1 MSFSLAEIT
10 VISFSNIVNGL
21 KPEELVVCSHRQQFF
36 SELPSPGR
44 SHYTIQRSL
53 NHTQIYRLLC
63 HLKEAT
69 AVTCYA

>member
-1 MSFSLAEIT
+1 MSFSLAEIA
-10 VISFSNIVNGL
+10 VISFSNIVNGWM
-21 KPEELVVCSHRQQFF
+21 PEVLVVCSHRQQFF

-44 SHYTIQRSL
+44 SHYTNYRSM

-69 AVTCYA
+69 AVPIFA